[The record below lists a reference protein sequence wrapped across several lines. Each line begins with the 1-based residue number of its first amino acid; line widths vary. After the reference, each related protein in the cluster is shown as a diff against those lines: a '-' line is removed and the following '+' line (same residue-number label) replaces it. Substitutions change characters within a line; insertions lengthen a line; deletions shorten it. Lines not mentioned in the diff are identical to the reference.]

1 MLSSIYWLKALILL
15 KFSTT
20 STMASATLSA
30 SSRVLYRLKVKRTEP
45 WALSCPPPIPRIT
58 WLVSRVRLKQA
69 DPVLTAKPLIS
80 RWRVMDSPS
89 TSSTALTKPTAPG
102 TFSSPPRRF
111 DSWNPPSI
119 HLCMFVPLRVYRP
132 PMPLEPC
139 MVCGEMDIRSTRT
152 SCTSRGNLAKV

>member
-58 WLVSRVRLKQA
+58 WLAFRVRLKQA

-89 TSSTALTKPTAPG
+89 TSSKVMLT
-102 TFSSPPRRF
+102 F
-111 DSWNPPSI
+111 W
-119 HLCMFVPLRVYRP
+119 
-132 PMPLEPC
+132 
-139 MVCGEMDIRSTRT
+139 
-152 SCTSRGNLAKV
+152 GNLFSGWPFKMVLGTSFKSRSIRWSRNF